1 MLLHRKEGRI
11 MAKKLHNMTTDE
23 RIAYFAKEREKERI
37 QRRNRVGK
45 LSIEQRVAVIKVH
58 ELLDSILDTAL
69 YPDMGG
75 IKMVSA
81 YDLQELSDAK
91 DTLEHQFNLNS

>member
-1 MLLHRKEGRI
+1 
-11 MAKKLHNMTTDE
+11 MAKNLQNMTTDE
-23 RIAYFAKEREKERI
+23 RISYWGRVREKEQC
-37 QRRNRVGK
+37 QRAVKINK
-45 LSIEQRVAVIKVH
+45 LSYQQRMAVVEVH
-58 ELLDSILDTAL
+58 KLLDGILDIAL

-91 DTLEHQFNLNS
+91 DTLAFQFNL

>member
-1 MLLHRKEGRI
+1 MPGGVIEGH
-11 MAKKLHNMTTDE
+11 K
-23 RIAYFAKEREKERI
+23 
-37 QRRNRVGK
+37 
-45 LSIEQRVAVIKVH
+45 
-58 ELLDSILDTAL
+58 LLDSILDIAL

-91 DTLEHQFNLNS
+91 DTLEHQFNL

>member
-1 MLLHRKEGRI
+1 MTPKQR
-11 MAKKLHNMTTDE
+11 MAYWEK
-23 RIAYFAKEREKERI
+23 IREKDKAARAVKI
-37 QRRNRVGK
+37 NK
-45 LSIEQRVAVIKVH
+45 LSLEQRKAVV
-58 ELLDSILDTAL
+58 EVNRLLDSILDTAL

-91 DTLEHQFNLNS
+91 DTLEFQFNLKGE

>member
-1 MLLHRKEGRI
+1 
-11 MAKKLHNMTTDE
+11 MAKIEYHNMTPKQ
-23 RIAYFAKEREKERI
+23 RMAYWEKIREKDKAARAVKI
-37 QRRNRVGK
+37 NK
-45 LSIEQRVAVIKVH
+45 LSLEQRKAVV
-58 ELLDSILDTAL
+58 EVNRLLDSILETAL

-91 DTLEHQFNLNS
+91 DTLEFQFNLKGE

>member
-1 MLLHRKEGRI
+1 

-23 RIAYFAKEREKERI
+23 RIAYFARERDKDKAARAVRI
-37 QRRNRVGK
+37 NK
-45 LSIEQRVAVIKVH
+45 LSLEQRKAVV
-58 ELLDSILDTAL
+58 EVNRLLDRIIDIAL

-91 DTLEHQFNLNS
+91 DTMEFEFNLNGRN

>member
-1 MLLHRKEGRI
+1 MG
-11 MAKKLHNMTTDE
+11 KKLENMTTDE
-23 RIAYFAKEREKERI
+23 RIAYWAAQREKERI
-37 QRRNRVGK
+37 QRRDRIGK
-45 LSIEQRVAVIKVH
+45 LSIEQRAAVIKVN
-58 ELLDSILDTAL
+58 ELLDSIIDIAL

-91 DTLEHQFNLNS
+91 DTMEFQFNLKE

>member
-1 MLLHRKEGRI
+1 

-91 DTLEHQFNLNS
+91 DTMEFQFNLKE

>member
-1 MLLHRKEGRI
+1 
-11 MAKKLHNMTTDE
+11 MAKKIHNMTTDE
-23 RIAYFAKEREKERI
+23 RIVYFEKEREKEQC
-37 QRRNRVGK
+37 QRAVKINK
-45 LSIEQRVAVIKVH
+45 LSYQQRMAVIEVH
-58 ELLDSILDTAL
+58 KLLDSILDIAL

-91 DTLEHQFNLNS
+91 DKLAFEFNL

>member
-1 MLLHRKEGRI
+1 

-23 RIAYFAKEREKERI
+23 RIAHFEKEREKEKSERAVKI
-37 QRRNRVGK
+37 NK
-45 LSIEQRVAVIKVH
+45 LSYQQRMAVIEVNKLV
-58 ELLDSILDTAL
+58 DSILDIAL

-81 YDLQELSDAK
+81 YELHELSDAK
-91 DTLEHQFNLNS
+91 DKLAFEFSL

>member
-1 MLLHRKEGRI
+1 

-45 LSIEQRVAVIKVH
+45 LSIDQRVAVIKVH
-58 ELLDSILDTAL
+58 ELLDSILDIAL

-91 DTLEHQFNLNS
+91 DILEHQFNL